1 MRWARWLVL
10 ARLASSGTEV
20 ARHAH
25 CTALELRVIGVTL
38 VERAD
43 GAAHL
48 AVYPHVNVFAPC
60 VDDPAHF
67 DSNETEVCYS
77 VAPVPNRWHT
87 RAEPPHDTCRAMPLT
102 FPVVFELAFR
112 AQLEVLAFLRRRGR
126 SVGMPRRELIPLLR
140 DEADYFGLVGLVE
153 ACEADQAPE
162 PIVAMLHEGFAGLD
176 EGFAGVITA
185 LGTLAERISVDPT
198 KSVTSVL
205 CGIEA
210 SLDNLPDCSP
220 IDYSDDLREISA
232 DIQHLTRRIY
242 DPDDRF
248 GSDDLASVIANH

>member
-10 ARLASSGTEV
+10 ARLASSGSEV

-126 SVGMPRRELIPLLR
+126 WTSEKTLERYLQEGVVAVSSMLQPPRSQ
-140 DEADYFGLVGLVE
+140 LVL
-153 ACEADQAPE
+153 Q
-162 PIVAMLHEGFAGLD
+162 
-176 EGFAGVITA
+176 
-185 LGTLAERISVDPT
+185 
-198 KSVTSVL
+198 L
-205 CGIEA
+205 C
-210 SLDNLPDCSP
+210 
-220 IDYSDDLREISA
+220 
-232 DIQHLTRRIY
+232 
-242 DPDDRF
+242 
-248 GSDDLASVIANH
+248 DLAPALFT